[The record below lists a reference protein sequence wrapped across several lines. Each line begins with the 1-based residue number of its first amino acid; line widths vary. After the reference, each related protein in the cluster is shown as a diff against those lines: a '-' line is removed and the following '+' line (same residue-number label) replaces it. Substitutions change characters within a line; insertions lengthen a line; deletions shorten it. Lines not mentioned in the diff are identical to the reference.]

1 MRPQKDYLVDR
12 RKVEAR
18 QRVQLKRTNRS
29 IDFLRVLIGMPFG
42 VFLREPMRI
51 EESALTSYWWS
62 PDPKVRLSF
71 NNSLPVN

>member
-29 IDFLRVLIGMPFG
+29 IDFLRVLIGIPFG
-42 VFLREPMRI
+42 VILREPMRQR
-51 EESALTSYWWS
+51 
-62 PDPKVRLSF
+62 KVH
-71 NNSLPVN
+71 VD